1 MQKKPCQF
9 LPGDR
14 AGRRVGRLRVIHGGL
29 GSAMVD
35 DLHGMEKTMTSQH
48 YALSFAELRGEA
60 EKLGNMTATDKP
72 EADAMDRVA
81 IALYEV
87 GAVLAS

>member
-1 MQKKPCQF
+1 M
-9 LPGDR
+9 
-14 AGRRVGRLRVIHGGL
+14 AGC

-35 DLHGMEKTMTSQH
+35 DLHGMEKTMASQH
-48 YALSFAELRGEA
+48 YALSAAELRDKA
-60 EKLGNMTATDKP
+60 EKIGTMAATDKP

-87 GAVLAS
+87 GAVLAERLEDIADIIKADRSH